1 MRGFPSG
8 DERNRNFKAS
18 ISKCV
23 DILDSPVL
31 FFSVLDGQVSIVSCV
46 ADARQRQRRYQSS
59 EPCRLGDAGRG
70 RRGRGILEE
79 FPGIGADSRVLI
91 RCPAEAGQPDG
102 ASEKEGRGDDIWLRR
117 SWPSTDATYAIL

>member
-1 MRGFPSG
+1 M
-8 DERNRNFKAS
+8 
-18 ISKCV
+18 

-31 FFSVLDGQVSIVSCV
+31 SFSVLDGQVSIVSCV

-79 FPGIGADSRVLI
+79 FPGNGVDSRVLI
-91 RCPAEAGQPDG
+91 RCPAEAGQPYG
-102 ASEKEGRGDDIWLRR
+102 ASEKDSGGDDFWLRGSR
-117 SWPSTDATYAIL
+117 PSANATYAIL